1 MLKSGQTH
9 RQGKLKLIYD
19 TIQMMVSE
27 GVDKDLLQRSSTVLL
42 VHCLGATFPVCM
54 PTSNAM
60 RFVKEQ

>member
-9 RQGKLKLIYD
+9 RQGKLKLIHD

-27 GVDKDLLQRSSTVLL
+27 GVGKNLLQRLSTVLL
-42 VHCLGATFPVCM
+42 IHCLGATFPVCM

-60 RFVKEQ
+60 CSVKEQ